1 MISPSQLSDLID
13 ELVVRRRPRIG
24 IGIRSADPRLL
35 EELAGSEE
43 IAEIVLV
50 GPPELEV
57 PRDWQVFAAPKPEVR
72 LASLLANGEIDG
84 LLRGTLDAVKTID
97 AYMATSGDSDPTCPA
112 LIEDATGRQFFFS
125 AVTNHEGF
133 TREQRL
139 HEARLT
145 AAFMRRLE
153 IEPRVAVYAA
163 VRHGTVAALEGQ
175 ADPLSRL
182 LAATYEDAEWLVG
195 ALHSDGLDA
204 TNMTIEL
211 NVAIEKGY
219 DLHVP
224 VSGIIGNQVGRAFM
238 ASGGKMLA
246 APRIGL
252 SKPYEDNSRT
262 EGSLEHHVRWLTALI
277 NM

>member
-1 MISPSQLSDLID
+1 MISPPRLSALID
-13 ELVVRRRPRIG
+13 ALVVRGRPRIG
-24 IGIRSADPRLL
+24 IGIRSADPRLV
-35 EELAGSEE
+35 EELASSAE

-50 GPPELEV
+50 GPAELEV
-57 PRDWQVFAAPKPEVR
+57 GGEWQIRAGPEPEER
-72 LASLLANGEIDG
+72 LAAMLADGEIDG
-84 LLRGTLDAVKTID
+84 LLRGTLDAVKTIH
-97 AYMATSGDSDPTCPA
+97 AYMAASGDSDTTCPA
-112 LIEDATGRQFFFS
+112 LIEDAGGRQFFFS

-163 VRHGTVAALEGQ
+163 VRHGTVAELEGQ
-175 ADPLSRL
+175 PDPLSQL
-182 LAATYEDAEWLVG
+182 LAKTYEDAEWLVA
-195 ALHSDGLDA
+195 ALRSDGLDA
-204 TNMTIEL
+204 ANMTIEL
-211 NVAIEKGY
+211 NVAIENGY

-224 VSGIIGNQVGRAFM
+224 VSGIIGNQVARAFM

-252 SKPYEDNSRT
+252 NKPYEDNSRT
-262 EGSLEHHVRWLTALI
+262 EGSLGHHVRWLTALI